1 MCELLLLLASEMVEI
16 LGAWLNLANG
26 TIIHQN
32 YMNLMAESYGWTGVV
47 LAVLDIS
54 DWPKDRIA
62 LLKKAGWCP
71 FVLARMMMIFYDG

>member
-1 MCELLLLLASEMVEI
+1 MVEI
-16 LGAWLNLANG
+16 LGTWLNLANG

-54 DWPKDRIA
+54 DWPKDS
-62 LLKKAGWCP
+62 
-71 FVLARMMMIFYDG
+71 VLARMMMIFYDG